1 MHSVKKSFLFLLAAL
16 FAAAGCSQ
24 QKILPPEPVQGEIL
38 KSLGLNIL
46 ASGEKRLTIQQD
58 MTKIS
63 LFKEKKGVDFNGVAV
78 YLPDPV
84 KVSDKNVW
92 EISERSAD
100 TILKPLL
107 EKRNFSIRKIII
119 DPGHGG
125 NDPGVISPH
134 GVSEKH
140 LNLLLAQSVANELK
154 KSGFEVAL
162 TREKDVFI
170 PLDKR
175 VEDLDKNKFDL
186 FISIHHNSSARTTAS
201 GLEIFLPEPQDENSC
216 KRVSQ
221 TAYLAFAL
229 HKKLAPLNY
238 FPGRGVKL
246 ARFKVL
252 RLAKVPA
259 LLIEVGFLNHP
270 MESAYL
276 ATAYFRKNFA
286 AALTQEITAFA
297 SEQR

>member
-1 MHSVKKSFLFLLAAL
+1 MKLADHVVFTDFEYGFTQCYSTRDGNPRSIYVQPELLECIRLGWQALCPVEYDSKGKFLYRSRF
-16 FAAAGCSQ
+16 G
-24 QKILPPEPVQGEIL
+24 
-38 KSLGLNIL
+38 
-46 ASGEKRLTIQQD
+46 
-58 MTKIS
+58 
-63 LFKEKKGVDFNGVAV
+63 
-78 YLPDPV
+78 
-84 KVSDKNVW
+84 
-92 EISERSAD
+92 RSAD

-154 KSGFEVAL
+154 KSGFEVTL

-186 FISIHHNSSARTTAS
+186 FISIHHNSSARPTAS